1 MHPAQTLPIGEVRVA
16 AGFSANVA
24 AAGFSSALL
33 GAQND
38 ASQNAPAGSA
48 APADTTFTKG
58 ALVEA
63 AVGPGLAPYASGRV
77 GIGDHFEGGITYTG
91 RAIRIDL
98 RRAFPLS
105 EHWALSVGAG
115 GSAVLYGHGDG
126 SELPYVDLGQLHG
139 WGADVPVLVGYES
152 DDGLYMAWVGARAGA
167 EHVDI
172 SEVTSEPGSAT
183 LGTPPPGLSATRL
196 WGGGVL
202 GLAVGFRHLH
212 VALELDAS
220 YASISGQYNGVQAT
234 VGGLTVAPGATLWW
248 RF

>member
-1 MHPAQTLPIGEVRVA
+1 MHPAQTLPVGEVRVA
-16 AGFSANVA
+16 AGFSAEI
-24 AAGFSSALL
+24 AAGGFSTAVL
-33 GAQND
+33 GAQGD
-38 ASQNAPAGSA
+38 ASQYPTGSVV
-48 APADTTFTKG
+48 PADTTFTKG

-63 AVGPGLAPYASGRV
+63 AVGPGLAPYGSGRV

-98 RRAFPLS
+98 RRSFSLT

-126 SELPYVDLGQLHG
+126 SALPYVDLGQLHG

-152 DDGLYMAWVGARAGA
+152 DDGLYMAWVGARGGV

-172 SEVTSEPGSAT
+172 SEVTSEPGSGA
-183 LGTPPPGLSATRL
+183 LGTPPIGLSATRA

-212 VALELDAS
+212 VAIELDAS
-220 YASISGQYNGVQAT
+220 YASISGQYNNVQAT
-234 VGGLTVAPGATLWW
+234 VSGLTVAPGATLWW